1 MIFAKDRSLHKYQYG
16 FSADRNHGSNKS
28 SKHGYVAGQKR
39 QGRWVLGSVQVAREI
54 MMDR

>member
-1 MIFAKDRSLHKYQYG
+1 MASLLSRQKL
-16 FSADRNHGSNKS
+16 GSIKS

-54 MMDR
+54 IVDR